1 MPFSDST
8 FAPSPGASDGS
19 PDRSGPFSSSWAARR
34 FLLGV
39 LLFWTAWS
47 VMASQ
52 IPTGHVRS
60 LTPVG
65 RIVVV
70 SGAVVAVAAFI
81 LIAMSYVDLMNRR
94 RAAES
99 SRSAWWKDD
108 ITVRLSMV
116 MPKTMWRAAHQAK
129 WSPQVVVPGAYVIL
143 LVGIGFFV
151 SRIPH

>member
-1 MPFSDST
+1 
-8 FAPSPGASDGS
+8 
-19 PDRSGPFSSSWAARR
+19 
-34 FLLGV
+34 
-39 LLFWTAWS
+39 
-47 VMASQ
+47 MASQ